1 MRKVMNKQ
9 FEMLG
14 VKVRFEDIPDD
25 GLVEVGKKK
34 KEWYNVYK
42 FTEDQED
49 KWREWAEKEIAKV
62 IEDKETARKLLM
74 KYELVFGLNRIFK
87 KSGEL
92 F

>member
-1 MRKVMNKQ
+1 MQRVMDKQ
-9 FEMLG
+9 FEILG
-14 VKVRFEDIPDD
+14 VKVRFDDIPDD

-42 FTEDQED
+42 FTEEQEEEWK
-49 KWREWAEKEIAKV
+49 KWAQEEIAKV
-62 IEDKETARKLLM
+62 IEDKEKARKLLM
-74 KYELVFGLNRIFK
+74 KYELLYGLVRIYK